1 MNTALICSDWI
12 VSLCSALRSSALL
25 SRGASRA
32 ATSKFRPAFTKAAF
46 AFPFCCSP
54 GLQKP
59 CRGVVMSN
67 LSIKFKSSASGNAC
81 DLSVSGKIDG
91 FYEVS
96 YVGSE
101 LMFQLFAIPL
111 LMELIDK

>member
-1 MNTALICSDWI
+1 M
-12 VSLCSALRSSALL
+12 LL
-25 SRGASRA
+25 SQRSYVKVLPGFYKSRV
-32 ATSKFRPAFTKAAF
+32 R
-46 AFPFCCSP
+46 

-67 LSIKFKSSASGNAC
+67 LYIKFKSSASGNTC

-101 LMFQLFAIPL
+101 SMFQLFVIPL
-111 LMELIDK
+111 LVELIDK